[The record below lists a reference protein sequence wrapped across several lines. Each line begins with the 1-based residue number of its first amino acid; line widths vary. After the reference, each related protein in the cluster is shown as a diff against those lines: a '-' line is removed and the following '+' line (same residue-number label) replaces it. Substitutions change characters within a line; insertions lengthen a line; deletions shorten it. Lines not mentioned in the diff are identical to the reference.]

1 MWEGVGVGGR
11 EDEAREEDGRVEGV
25 EEEEEEDGGGGF
37 FLEGFLEGF
46 LVGFFEGFSVGFW
59 VGFLGGF
66 LETPVE
72 VVVGIFLGPPFLGR
86 VCAILGGCSTCDVA
100 SCGRIQSRNGVDSFV
115 WTYVCT

>member
-1 MWEGVGVGGR
+1 MGGG

-25 EEEEEEDGGGGF
+25 EEEEDGGGGV

-46 LVGFFEGFSVGFW
+46 LVGFFEGFLVGFL

-86 VCAILGGCSTCDVA
+86 VCAILGGCKCVMWLRVDVYSQRTEWIA
-100 SCGRIQSRNGVDSFV
+100 SYGRM
-115 WTYVCT
+115 YVRRYLGTL